1 MVSMEIILKL
11 VFLKVRCC
19 CRLRG
24 CSQCRR
30 GLPRGRAEGSSDRS
44 RIQTNLPPART
55 LSRGWGDRPCAP
67 ASSWGPTRLPYTP
80 QLTPGTHGLL
90 PSPPPSSSSSLE
102 QRMLCRGNS
111 QASAGN
117 RETVPGPTRRPPRIL
132 PVSPRSS
139 PLRPFW
145 RVGRF
150 VLNPRCIIIP

>member
-11 VFLKVRCC
+11 VFLKVRRC

-24 CSQCRR
+24 CFQCRR

-55 LSRGWGDRPCAP
+55 LSRGWGRPTLCPSFLLGSHSPGLHSTAH
-67 ASSWGPTRLPYTP
+67 SWHP
-80 QLTPGTHGLL
+80 GLL
-90 PSPPPSSSSSLE
+90 PLPPSSSSSLE

-111 QASAGN
+111 QASAGS
-117 RETVPGPTRRPPRIL
+117 RGTVPGPTRRPPRIL